1 MQVDKTPGLLLEK
14 PTPLETY
21 VEKGWELVTIGF
33 KPFFPTLTS
42 MSVPEQAD
50 LKHKFCAKASTIGKS
65 MTNEQG
71 MVEDKHTNLWV
82 TANAH

>member
-1 MQVDKTPGLLLEK
+1 MDKTPGLLLEK

-42 MSVPEQAD
+42 MSGSEQAD
-50 LKHKFCAKASTIGKS
+50 LKHKFFAKASTIGKS

-82 TANAH
+82 TANAQ